1 MPNQEDG
8 QGMFA
13 LAAEVEEGTDGTTEV
28 RRQQSSDKK
37 MVLSRVQELERVQE
51 FNI

>member
-1 MPNQEDG
+1 
-8 QGMFA
+8 MFA
-13 LAAEVEEGTDGTTEV
+13 PAAEVEEGTDKPTEV

-37 MVLSRVQELERVQE
+37 IVLSRVQELERVQE